1 MTDFDKFMM
10 RNPWAVYPLAI
21 IVALGAYALLW
32 FMLALG
38 TVLGY

>member
-1 MTDFDKFMM
+1 MTNFDKFMT
-10 RNPWAVYPLAI
+10 RNTWAVYPLAI